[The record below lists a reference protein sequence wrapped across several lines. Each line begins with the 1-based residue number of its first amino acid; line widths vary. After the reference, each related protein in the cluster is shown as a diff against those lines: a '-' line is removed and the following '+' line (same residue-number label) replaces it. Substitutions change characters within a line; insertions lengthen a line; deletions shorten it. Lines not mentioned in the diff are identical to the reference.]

1 MPHDLFAKRPAVF
14 LVAAASWLAA
24 LAACAPE
31 SSEPLPP
38 QSAAQAPAEQAR
50 PSSTSLLVRFQDP
63 HPLARAQALEAAGRC
78 PEAEQLARETLATR
92 ADLAGLCFERF
103 TVGGAEIVLAACAP
117 PPDGP
122 AFQQSWIARFRAM
135 DDVEYAEAN
144 FIAQPENCP
153 PSP

>member
-1 MPHDLFAKRPAVF
+1 MPHNLSPKRPMAF

-38 QSAAQAPAEQAR
+38 QTAAQAPAEQAR
-50 PSSTSLLVRFQDP
+50 PSSASLLVRFQDP
-63 HPLARAQALEAAGRC
+63 HPLAHAQALEAAGRC

-103 TVGGAEIVLAACAP
+103 TAGGAEIVLAACAP
-117 PPDGP
+117 TSDGQ
-122 AFQQSWIARFRAM
+122 AFQQGWIVRLQAM
-135 DDVEYAEAN
+135 EDVEYAEAN
-144 FIAQPENCP
+144 VIAQPENCP
-153 PSP
+153 PSL

>member
-1 MPHDLFAKRPAVF
+1 MPHNLSPKRPMAF

-38 QSAAQAPAEQAR
+38 QTAAQAPAEQA
-50 PSSTSLLVRFQDP
+50 PSSASLLVRFQDP

-103 TVGGAEIVLAACAP
+103 TAGGAEIVLAACAP
-117 PPDGP
+117 SSDGQ
-122 AFQQSWIARFRAM
+122 AFQQGWIVRLQAM
-135 DDVEYAEAN
+135 EDVEYAEAN
-144 FIAQPENCP
+144 VIAQPENCP
-153 PSP
+153 PSL